1 MPAVTLSVKKVRCRI
16 ILWQALLER
25 EANADKI
32 FKRLSD
38 QGYKPD
44 ASVLINMV
52 YTLSF
57 MVVMPHLPKQ
67 IRQRKKFKSGQS
79 RSLNESL

>member
-1 MPAVTLSVKKVRCRI
+1 MLIKYSNVYQTKDIK
-16 ILWQALLER
+16 
-25 EANADKI
+25 
-32 FKRLSD
+32 
-38 QGYKPD
+38 D

-79 RSLNESL
+79 EAWLVSPYNIKTTTV

>member
-1 MPAVTLSVKKVRCRI
+1 MSYHIVAG
-16 ILWQALLER
+16 ALER
-25 EANADKI
+25 KQMLIKYSNVYQTKDI
-32 FKRLSD
+32 
-38 QGYKPD
+38 KPD

-67 IRQRKKFKSGQS
+67 IRQRKKFKSGHPEAW
-79 RSLNESL
+79 L

>member
-1 MPAVTLSVKKVRCRI
+1 MSYHIVAG
-16 ILWQALLER
+16 ALER
-25 EANADKI
+25 KQMLIKYSNVYQTKDI
-32 FKRLSD
+32 
-38 QGYKPD
+38 D

-67 IRQRKKFKSGQS
+67 IRQRKKFKKDNPEAW
-79 RSLNESL
+79 LLIESL